1 MFHFFSKLFASDF
14 MPHGHCFLW
23 QPEIV
28 WLHVASDSTIALA
41 YYLIPFTLF
50 YFVRRRPDLPFHWM
64 FLLFAFFIFGC
75 GTTHV
80 MDVWT
85 IWHGTYRLD
94 GVIKAVTAIASVGT
108 AALLIPLMPKA
119 LALQS
124 PEKLLAANRQLARE
138 IEERRRIEKQL
149 QSAHDQLETRVHERT
164 AELAAALHSLQ
175 AEVEDRRRA
184 KAELL
189 AAHHSLHLRVAAQA
203 RTNSQL
209 AKKNEEVEAFVY
221 VVSHDMRSPLVNLQG
236 FCLELELSC
245 QRLRQEFSATPA
257 IPAASPIHAIVNV
270 DIPQSLR
277 FIMTS
282 AGKFERL
289 INALLELSQEG
300 RRELRANQL
309 DLAAIVQSTLALL
322 RLSVA
327 TGGVRVTS
335 GPMPS
340 GYGDPEAISQVFSN
354 LLANSFQYLQPGRPG
369 QIEIGGEAFDGSVHC
384 WIRDNGC
391 GVPASAQARLFQ
403 VFQRF
408 HPHLATGEG
417 MGLAIAKR
425 IVERH
430 GGRIWAET
438 EEGVGSTFHFTL
450 PAGGAP
456 HA

>member
-1 MFHFFSKLFASDF
+1 MLNFFAKLFSSDF

-28 WLHVASDSTIALA
+28 WLHVISDSTIALA

-50 YFVRRRPDLPFHWM
+50 YFVRRRRDLPFHWM
-64 FLLFAFFIFGC
+64 FLLFAVFIFSC

-94 GVIKAVTAIASVGT
+94 GVIKAFTAVASVVTAV
-108 AALLIPLMPKA
+108 LLIPLMPKA

-124 PEKLLAANRQLARE
+124 PEKLLAANRQLALE

-149 QSAHDQLETRVHERT
+149 QAAHDELEARVRERT

-175 AEVEDRRRA
+175 AEVEERRRA
-184 KAELL
+184 KADLL
-189 AAHHSLHLRVAAQA
+189 AAHHALHLRVAEQV

-245 QRLRQEFSATPA
+245 RHLREECAVTPA
-257 IPAASPIHAIVNV
+257 ISAESPIHTIVNA
-270 DIPQSLR
+270 DIPTALR
-277 FIMTS
+277 FIAAS
-282 AGKFERL
+282 ATKFERL
-289 INALLELSQEG
+289 INALLELSREG
-300 RRELRANQL
+300 RRELRSKQL
-309 DLAAIVQSTLALL
+309 DLGALVQSTLDLAH
-322 RLSVA
+322 LSVA
-327 TGGVRVTS
+327 TAGVRVST
-335 GPMPS
+335 GPMPA
-340 GYGDPEAISQVFSN
+340 GYGDPEAISQVLSN
-354 LLANSFQYLQPGRPG
+354 LIANSFQYLKPGRPG
-369 QIEIGGEAFDGSVHC
+369 EIEIGGEAFDGSVHC
-384 WIRDNGC
+384 WVRDNGS
-391 GVPASAQARLFQ
+391 GVPVSAQPRLFQ

-408 HPHLATGEG
+408 HPHLVPGEG

-438 EEGVGSTFHFTL
+438 EDGVGSTFHFTL
-450 PAGGAP
+450 PAAGG
-456 HA
+456 